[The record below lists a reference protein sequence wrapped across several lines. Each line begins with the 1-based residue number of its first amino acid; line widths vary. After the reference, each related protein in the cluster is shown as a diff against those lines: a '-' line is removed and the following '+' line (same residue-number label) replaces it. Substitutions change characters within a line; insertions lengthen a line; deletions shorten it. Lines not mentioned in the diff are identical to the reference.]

1 MMNKIVSEI
10 VDVILS
16 LPEGTELATSDVIK
30 QLYGHEY
37 LTCGDYEIHGE
48 MFGFE
53 DFFEIDARVHKLA
66 KKRGLILDDS
76 KYDGMATGLPFTF
89 RLLCGENAS
98 KPFNFGILFNFT
110 FSGSV
115 GMTSGT
121 VRYMQ
126 KHRQ

>member
-1 MMNKIVSEI
+1 M
-10 VDVILS
+10 
-16 LPEGTELATSDVIK
+16 
-30 QLYGHEY
+30 
-37 LTCGDYEIHGE
+37 
-48 MFGFE
+48 
-53 DFFEIDARVHKLA
+53 
-66 KKRGLILDDS
+66 
-76 KYDGMATGLPFTF
+76 
-89 RLLCGENAS
+89 CGENAS